1 MSERSGPAG
10 MEGCASI
17 DVRGKRT
24 DLIASTLIA
33 LNVATTGD
41 GGGGK
46 ESFFLCRNLTLCSQP
61 RASFEPRWHSVS
73 LVGIRV
79 ELGDWKTG
87 DLTAMEGCASRWGG
101 GLSRLRLR

>member
-1 MSERSGPAG
+1 MQPA
-10 MEGCASI
+10 
-17 DVRGKRT
+17 
-24 DLIASTLIA
+24 
-33 LNVATTGD
+33 
-41 GGGGK
+41 
-46 ESFFLCRNLTLCSQP
+46 ESFL
-61 RASFEPRWHSVS
+61 RAALAFS